1 MVSIA
6 DRPIFFVHQTQKKN
20 IDIYQ
25 KNRVCF
31 ILTPNITV
39 EYTQTPKTVKIPVS
53 VNDFFKSELKGFR
66 TISTTYKIWMR
77 TEKRFLAWSEPI
89 TVVNFGQIR
98 KRFPIRTFFVLI
110 DTAIIYSHRART
122 FIIEAHVCTL

>member
-1 MVSIA
+1 
-6 DRPIFFVHQTQKKN
+6 
-20 IDIYQ
+20 
-25 KNRVCF
+25 
-31 ILTPNITV
+31 
-39 EYTQTPKTVKIPVS
+39 
-53 VNDFFKSELKGFR
+53 
-66 TISTTYKIWMR
+66 MR

-110 DTAIIYSHRART
+110 DTAISYSHGARS